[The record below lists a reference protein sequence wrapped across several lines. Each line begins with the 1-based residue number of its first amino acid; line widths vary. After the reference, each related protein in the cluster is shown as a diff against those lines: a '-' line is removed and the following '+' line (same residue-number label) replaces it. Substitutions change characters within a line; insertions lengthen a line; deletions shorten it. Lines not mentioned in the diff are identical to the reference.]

1 MLSEPSAF
9 TLIAQLTGFFCITMF
24 CPNITLQLMLI
35 IFGIVAGELQAEP
48 GPVEAHASGVRT
60 GVMHGFVNHEMT
72 QRSRCPMWLLAL
84 HLLYRAQVLLRIEAS

>member
-35 IFGIVAGELQAEP
+35 IFGIVAGELQAKP

-60 GVMHGFVNHEMT
+60 GVMHGFVDHEMT
-72 QRSRCPMWLLAL
+72 QGSKCPIRLLAL
-84 HLLYRAQVLLRIEAS
+84 QPLLNAPVLLIKKKS